1 MNQDLDGWRRRIP
14 TINQRPTQTP
24 LDRDQQQKAFEM
36 LKYTYLAQP
45 PPPPQVFPVQPQ
57 KEMALSERQ
66 SLEAMKVQ
74 LQERGMPQEVQ
85 VAVEK
90 KLEENQTAQTI
101 KQFYC
106 THKWQHVK
114 AQFGILP
121 VKYRIC
127 SVCGIVK

>member
-1 MNQDLDGWRRRIP
+1 MDDLENWRRRIP
-14 TINQRPTQTP
+14 TINQRPTQPP
-24 LDRDQQQKAFEM
+24 LDRDQQQKAFEN
-36 LKYTYLAQP
+36 LKNVYLAQP
-45 PPPPQVFPVQPQ
+45 PPPPQIFPVQPQ
-57 KEMALSERQ
+57 KEAALSERQ
-66 SLEAMKVQ
+66 SLEAMKYQ

-127 SVCGIVK
+127 TLCGIVK